1 MRITKDL
8 QIHEF
13 EQLSPEDYN
22 IMTVI
27 KKEIIYFQEI
37 SGNECI
43 KHEKLWDTMKA
54 VQRRMQIYPY
64 ISPYTKLKYNW
75 TEDLNIKLDT
85 ESNKRKKAELS

>member
-1 MRITKDL
+1 
-8 QIHEF
+8 
-13 EQLSPEDYN
+13 
-22 IMTVI
+22 
-27 KKEIIYFQEI
+27 
-37 SGNECI
+37 
-43 KHEKLWDTMKA
+43 MKA